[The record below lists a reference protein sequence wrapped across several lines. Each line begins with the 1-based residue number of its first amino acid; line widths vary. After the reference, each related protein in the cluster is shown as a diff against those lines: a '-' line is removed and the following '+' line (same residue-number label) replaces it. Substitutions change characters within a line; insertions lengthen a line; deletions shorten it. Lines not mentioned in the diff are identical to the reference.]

1 MVLERTLSSV
11 FLGLA
16 EKWDSRK
23 REVLP
28 ELGCIDV
35 TAVYVC
41 VCETELHCFH
51 LSPLQPLYNQPSDTK
66 QYHEN
71 IKM

>member
-1 MVLERTLSSV
+1 MWCWRGYSSLCFWAWLKNGTV
-11 FLGLA
+11 
-16 EKWDSRK
+16 EK
-23 REVLP
+23 EVLP

-35 TAVYVC
+35 TA

>member
-1 MVLERTLSSV
+1 MVLERILFSV

-28 ELGCIDV
+28 ELGYIDV
-35 TAVYVC
+35 TA
-41 VCETELHCFH
+41 VCETELHCFN